1 LPTVTPVVFRVATS
15 FDTVPVPNRV
25 VPLKKSTVPVGGAGP
40 VPDGA
45 IVAVNVTTCP
55 DTGNA
60 GENVTVVVVV
70 CCETVTTVAGDEVLP
85 R

>member
-1 LPTVTPVVFRVATS
+1 LPTVSAVVFRVATS

-25 VPLKKSTVPVGGAGP
+25 VPLKKSTVPVGWAGP
-40 VPDGA
+40 VADGV

-55 DTGNA
+55 ETGKA

-70 CCETVTTVAGDEVLP
+70 SCAIVTTVAGDEVLP

>member
-1 LPTVTPVVFRVATS
+1 MFRVATS

-40 VPDGA
+40 VADGA
-45 IVAVNVTTCP
+45 MVAVNVTTCP
-55 DTGNA
+55 ETGNA

-70 CCETVTTVAGDEVLP
+70 CCAIVTSVGGVEVLP

>member
-1 LPTVTPVVFRVATS
+1 LPTVSPVVLRVATS

-25 VPLKKSTVPVGGAGP
+25 DPLKKSTVPVGATGP
-40 VPDGA
+40 VPVGT
-45 IVAVNVTTCP
+45 IVAVNVTDCP
-55 DTGNA
+55 ETGKA

-70 CCETVTTVAGDEVLP
+70 CCATVTTVAGVEVLP